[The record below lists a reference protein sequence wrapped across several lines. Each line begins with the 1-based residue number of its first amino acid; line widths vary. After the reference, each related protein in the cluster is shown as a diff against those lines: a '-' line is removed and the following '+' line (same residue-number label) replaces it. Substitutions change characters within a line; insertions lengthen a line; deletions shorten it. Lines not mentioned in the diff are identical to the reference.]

1 MTKTRDT
8 PWVVTAEAAISAVR
22 DVASGHG
29 KLEITP
35 KVHVSSLRDIATL
48 YTPGVGVLVQR
59 IAADPEESETLSNR
73 GNTIAVVTDGTAVLG
88 FGRTGPLPAV
98 PVMEGKAIM
107 FKMLAGLDAVPLCLD
122 VKDPEKLTDHIAAL
136 EPSFAGFNL
145 EDVAAPHCFS
155 TMAALNE
162 RLSVPAF
169 HDDQYGT
176 ATVIVAGMM
185 NALRVLGKRK
195 EDLRVVV
202 NGAGAAGTA
211 AARLLLAWG
220 VGEITVCDKHGILSV
235 KERQPFPHM
244 DEVAARTNR
253 SGITGDLREA
263 LKGAD
268 AFVGLSTGK
277 LLTSAH
283 IQSMAK
289 DPIVFAC
296 ANPEPEIMP
305 SAALAAGA
313 AISGSGRF
321 DEPNQ
326 CNNVLAFP
334 GVMRGAVDTRAKMVT
349 ETMCLAASHAIAAH
363 VGETELRF
371 DNILPSPLDPELCPV
386 VAEAVAKQA
395 QVEGLARR
403 SRAPGVVA
411 AGVRERCS
419 FGMAQQSFLKAFK
432 KSTAETTAA

>member
-1 MTKTRDT
+1 MTAARDT
-8 PWVVTAEAAISAVR
+8 PWVVTPEAAISAVR

-29 KLEITP
+29 KLEVTP
-35 KVHVSSLRDIATL
+35 KVVVASLRDIATL

-59 IAADPEESETLSNR
+59 IAVDPEEAETLSNR

-122 VKDPEKLTDHIAAL
+122 VKDPAKLTDHIAAL

-145 EDVAAPHCFS
+145 EDVAAPHCFT

-162 RLSVPAF
+162 RLSVPIF

-220 VGEITVCDKHGILSV
+220 VGEIIVCDKHGILSAS
-235 KERQPFPHM
+235 ERQPFAHM
-244 DEVAARTNR
+244 EELALRTNR
-253 SGITGDLREA
+253 GRMTGNLSDA

-268 AFVGLSTGK
+268 AFVGLSTGR

-313 AISGSGRF
+313 AIAGSGRF

-334 GVMRGAVDTRAKMVT
+334 GVMRGAVDTRAKVIT
-349 ETMCLAASHAIAAH
+349 ETICLAASQAIAAH
-363 VGETELRF
+363 VGEAELRF

-395 QVEGLARR
+395 QIEGVARR
-403 SRAPGVVA
+403 SCAPGVVA

-419 FGMAQQSFLKAFK
+419 FGAAQQSFLQ
-432 KSTAETTAA
+432 SI